1 VDHRPLGR
9 SGIQV
14 SRFGLGTMVL
24 GAAELRLDADVLD
37 AIDAIVAPAIT
48 INDADLGWK
57 SPGLA
62 RHERRRR

>member
-1 VDHRPLGR
+1 
-9 SGIQV
+9 
-14 SRFGLGTMVL
+14 MVL
-24 GAAELRLDADVLD
+24 GAWGNADVLD
-37 AIDAIVAPAIT
+37 AIDAIVAPGTT